1 MGNAEYMGSLATEKK
16 KMGNSLG
23 HKVQST
29 LGGFRPRFKIKNNT
43 KREIFVKLTL
53 EKIDLPVRNIM
64 PGWLE
69 NPTPDRTR
77 KRDKAAQLV
86 DKFGSLMKIAV
97 AEKADEQR
105 NNVVFDIFPK
115 EHGFKEVFPGESYK
129 SHKKWKMLKGFKG
142 AAYLTVL
149 TREFLLEDVLTG
161 EGGRRI
167 DNNPVDSKTYNV
179 SFYNKKLGA
188 LHQKEKIIITR
199 NPKYGEHKVYCQ

>member
-1 MGNAEYMGSLATEKK
+1 MGTE
-16 KMGNSLG
+16 
-23 HKVQST
+23 H
-29 LGGFRPRFKIKNNT
+29 
-43 KREIFVKLTL
+43 EIFVKLSL
-53 EKIDLPVRNIM
+53 QKIYLLKNT
-64 PGWLE
+64 
-69 NPTPDRTR
+69 TPDSASKMVKSQSFLTMDKSGTLMRTV
-77 KRDKAAQLV
+77 AAE
-86 DKFGSLMKIAV
+86 G
-97 AEKADEQR
+97 EADL
-105 NNVVFDIFPK
+105 VFDIFPK

-188 LHQKEKIIITR
+188 LHQ
-199 NPKYGEHKVYCQ
+199 

>member
-1 MGNAEYMGSLATEKK
+1 MGSLATEKK

-23 HKVQST
+23 LKVQST

-43 KREIFVKLTL
+43 QREIFVKLTL
-53 EKIDLPVRNIM
+53 EKIDLPVKNIT

-69 NPTPDRTR
+69 NPTPDSTR

-115 EHGFKEVFPGESYK
+115 EHGFREVFPGESYK
-129 SHKKWKMLKGFKG
+129 SHKMGKKLKGSKG

-149 TREFLLEDVLTG
+149 TREFLLEDVLTE
-161 EGGRRI
+161 EGKYRI
-167 DNNPVDSKTYNV
+167 DNNPVNSKTYNV
-179 SFYNKKLGA
+179 SFHNKKLGA
-188 LHQKEKIIITR
+188 LQKKRKIIIAR
-199 NPKYGEHKVYCQ
+199 SMYGEHKVYCRI

>member
-1 MGNAEYMGSLATEKK
+1 MGSLATEKK

-43 KREIFVKLTL
+43 QREIFVKLTL
-53 EKIDLPVRNIM
+53 EKIDLPVKNIT

-69 NPTPDRTR
+69 NPTPDSTR
-77 KRDKAAQLV
+77 KRDKAARLV

-149 TREFLLEDVLTG
+149 TRESSSRMCLQEKEDAGLTTIQWTARLTMCRFTIRSWG
-161 EGGRRI
+161 HCIRRRR
-167 DNNPVDSKTYNV
+167 S
-179 SFYNKKLGA
+179 S
-188 LHQKEKIIITR
+188 
-199 NPKYGEHKVYCQ
+199 